1 MRRTVRVPRW
11 TERWRAARLMPY
23 RPRPEW
29 WRRAGAVVA
38 VVALLAA
45 TATAVLRIWVE
56 PDGQLLDP
64 PLPGAA
70 AGRDA
75 ALPSLAY
82 EPPLPDQGVE
92 PYGPAADQ
100 SAAAAAIPPTVSP
113 RPTVDTKPAAPP
125 APSRTVARYAAV
137 SGESCGQTSTSG
149 YYTKGWFKDWYARSS
164 GGWTGGGC
172 GGRMIAVPMS
182 GDAHVDDP
190 DNVIVWWFAVPTPS
204 NCDISVHVPGT
215 GNVLDAAGAPATY
228 LVLPTKDGTGTPVGQ
243 FEVDQV
249 HNQGRWL
256 AVGGYRTASGQLSV
270 RMVTRGIDWG
280 PGREGAHLGVSAL
293 RVTC

>member
-1 MRRTVRVPRW
+1 MHRW
-11 TERWRAARLMPY
+11 
-23 RPRPEW
+23 PRPAW
-29 WRRAGAVVA
+29 WRRAGVVLA

-45 TATAVLRIWVE
+45 GAVAVIRTWVE
-56 PDGQLLDP
+56 PDGQLLNP
-64 PLPGAA
+64 PLPGAVADRGA
-70 AGRDA
+70 AP
-75 ALPSLAY
+75 PSLAY

-92 PYGPAADQ
+92 AYGPNGDQ
-100 SAAAAAIPPTVSP
+100 SGAAAAVPPTVPP
-113 RPTVDTKPAAPP
+113 RPTVGTRSAAPP
-125 APSRTVARYAAV
+125 APAPPSTPRYVAV

-149 YYTKGWFKDWYARSS
+149 YYTDGWFKAWYARSS
-164 GGWTGGGC
+164 GGWNGDGC
-172 GGRMIAVPMS
+172 TGRMIAVPMS
-182 GDAHVDDP
+182 GDAHTDDP
-190 DNVIVWWFAVPTPS
+190 DSVVVWWFAAPELS
-204 NCDISVHVPGT
+204 SCAISVHVPMT

-228 LVLPTKDGTGTPVGQ
+228 FVFPSKDATGTPIGR

-256 AVGGYRTASGQLSV
+256 AVGSYGSASGQLSV